1 MNHFDLKTESEKWD
15 HPYRI
20 QVTNSLRLYEVIDFI
35 KQNTG
40 VLKHYAIEKRSN
52 KFVLWRAPEQS
63 WDVDDASLEWLEEWN
78 KFEPPPLEKFVDR
91 NRYKHLFGDV
101 ENMNI
106 SENRLRR
113 DEAIRAEYEHYRKQ
127 GFKSTHVYKVLGE
140 KYFLSTFRIR
150 DIVSTQRELRKKNAR
165 NK

>member
-1 MNHFDLKTESEKWD
+1 MKRLDIKSERKKWD

-20 QVTNSLRLYEVIDFI
+20 QVTSPLRMYEIIDFI
-35 KQNTG
+35 EQNAEVFTN
-40 VLKHYAIEKRSN
+40 YAIEKRDF
-52 KFVLWRAPEQS
+52 KFVLWREPEQS
-63 WDVDDASLEWLEEWN
+63 WDVDQASIEWLEEWT
-78 KFEPPPLEKFVDR
+78 KFEPPPLEKFVER
-91 NRYKHLFGDV
+91 NRYKIIIGDD
-101 ENMNI
+101 EEMKI

-113 DEAIRAEYEHYRKQ
+113 NEAIRTEYEHYRKQ

-140 KYFLSTFRIR
+140 KYFLSNLRIR